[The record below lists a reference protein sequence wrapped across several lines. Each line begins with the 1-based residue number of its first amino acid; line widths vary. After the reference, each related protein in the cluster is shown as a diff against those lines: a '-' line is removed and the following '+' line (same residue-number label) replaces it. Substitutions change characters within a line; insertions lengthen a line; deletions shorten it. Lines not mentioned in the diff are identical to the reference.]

1 MTSAT
6 DSGSCPRRSPSS
18 LCTGSTASS
27 PAALGVDLAAE
38 VDERLNGLGDERA
51 RLLRVGEAVRARLGA
66 VLAALHL
73 DDAGVAEVTRPHRHD
88 GTPVP
93 ARAADEELPRLGLGC
108 LRAAAPSH
116 QRASATAWTTTARST
131 KPLKSE

>member
-1 MTSAT
+1 MSSA
-6 DSGSCPRRSPSS
+6 RV
-18 LCTGSTASS
+18 
-27 PAALGVDLAAE
+27 LGVDLAAE
-38 VDERLNGLGDERA
+38 VDESLHGLRHEGA
-51 RLLRVGEAVRARLGA
+51 GLLRVGEAVRARLGA
-66 VLAALHL
+66 VLAAVHL
-73 DDAGVAEVTRPHRHD
+73 DVDDTGVAEVTRPHRHD